1 MAKKSTAALPDAIR
15 ILLKNTPEQLTV
27 VGPLVQYL
35 TSLGWSLNQMIF
47 GKKEWRIPKS
57 PSEATRREKGRSFAG
72 FPVDIAVFDSEKTCG
87 DPSHILFLFECKQ
100 SNNNAGVSQLESYF
114 VGEPHAMLG
123 IWANTANPAAKSVFL
138 YRGSGGRIVLK
149 KTELKHIPRPGDK
162 ITPEAHTLTYNDLI
176 APPESIFRK
185 IIRDLL
191 DKVVANDTVVTRR
204 EEQLDQLCNILL
216 TKLESDKQ
224 GRNSPD
230 QPVLFRE
237 KESIAKTAADIRRD
251 FENLVNIY
259 PETFTTEKDKR
270 LQLANETI
278 AFCVDALSGLR
289 LLDMGVKSVALAFQ
303 VLRSEALKQGE
314 GQYFTP
320 QTVIEAGIRMLD
332 IQQSDIIIDPACGTG
347 GFLVQ
352 SMLEMQ
358 RKFPKMNETNLTRWA
373 QTHIYGIEKDAVGL
387 KLTKAIMQIAGDGS
401 AHCARGDSVRTH
413 TWPEKFPH
421 LISPFV
427 NGRFSIVVT
436 NPPFG
441 KNLKVSAKDS
451 RLSGLTIAQNE
462 DGTYRE
468 LEIGLLFLERAYNL
482 VKDGGKIGIVLPE
495 TYFFSTNY
503 AFVLDW
509 IKSRLKLEAV
519 ANVPMEAFQGFCRAK
534 TNFYIFKK
542 YPKADAEKFNVKFT
556 YPVSFLNPKTCGIY
570 KNGEDR
576 FKINPTTGKRTE
588 EIDNELLDSVVK
600 FLSKKKCACQFDIPA
615 EKVFKAKVV
624 VPAYFDK
631 RFNAPIKQ
639 TLKKLGVDGI
649 TIGELID
656 RKIISVRGGHGSPG
670 NDQRDGEIPYIK
682 VSDIRALRMNV
693 NPTNLAPLSVAERFW
708 KGKESGLA
716 AWDVLT
722 PNRASSNIGE
732 FAMIMPGEERV
743 VLTKEMFVFRV
754 LDEKIWDPFY
764 LFWALCLQPVREEW
778 RRIVLMQ
785 TNREDCGDRYR
796 EIILPKPPN
805 KKWAINISKPFNEY
819 FNLIANAKAKFVASI
834 KNNNIPMI
842 ASATGAITK
851 NTSEADEEPC
861 TE

>member
-72 FPVDIAVFDSEKTCG
+72 FPVDIAVFDSDKTCG

-615 EKVFKAKVV
+615 DKVFKAKVV

>member
-615 EKVFKAKVV
+615 DKVFKAKVV

-670 NDQRDGEIPYIK
+670 NDQRNGEIPYIK

>member
-542 YPKADAEKFNVKFT
+542 YPKADAEKFNAKFT

-615 EKVFKAKVV
+615 DKVFKAKVV

-842 ASATGAITK
+842 ASATGAISK
-851 NTSEADEEPC
+851 NTSEANEEPC

>member
-615 EKVFKAKVV
+615 DKVFKAKVV